1 MIYKLKTSAPFVLS
15 LVLMQLAFAGDAPV
29 NNVVQIGGAD
39 GAPVLTLPPNNTNGT
54 FTLFCRTV
62 NLGKADPAF
71 KNGLPYQVPA
81 AKTLE
86 ISQIMF
92 SSATGGDAGL
102 VLSDSAPITSDQAL
116 NTLTAP
122 YYMASDSTLTNQY
135 IMQLSTAYVPRF
147 YNLPITVGATRYVG
161 CSSSAAGAV
170 HAYVARE
177 VNQ

>member
-1 MIYKLKTSAPFVLS
+1 MFRKMNLCLVAFLS
-15 LVLMQLAFAGDAPV
+15 LILSGLAYAGDAPV

-39 GAPVLTLPPNNTNGT
+39 GSPVYTLPPNNSNGT

-71 KNGLPYQVPA
+71 KNSLPYQVPA
-81 AKTLE
+81 GKTLE

-102 VLSDSAPITSDQAL
+102 ILSDSAPITSDQAL

-122 YYMASDSTLTNQY
+122 YYMASDAALTNQY
-135 IMQLSTAYVPRF
+135 IMQISTAYIPRF
-147 YNLPITVGATRYVG
+147 YNLPVTVGATRYVG
-161 CSSSAAGAV
+161 CSSSAGGAI